1 MGNEI
6 ANTLT
11 NAVADQAKQAANT
24 AAKGFVERLFDVYN
38 SFISIFPEQYQ
49 WIVSL
54 ILVLAIASALFRL
67 IQKNWLW
74 LIVVVVL
81 FPGILPLLKN
91 IFDSLTILLVGKPLG

>member
-11 NAVADQAKQAANT
+11 NAVADQAKQAADSV
-24 AAKGFVERLFDVYN
+24 AKGFIERLFDIYK
-38 SFISIFPEQYQ
+38 SFITIFPEQYQ

-54 ILVLAIASALFRL
+54 ILVLAIASFLFNL
-67 IQKNWLW
+67 IRKNWLW
-74 LIVVVVL
+74 LILVVVL